1 MIKNTLS
8 LFSKILNDL
17 MTFMTALRFFIDQFD
32 FAVRE
37 YFYRYEHHVLII
49 TIIPK
54 KFVPLQ
60 AE

>member
-1 MIKNTLS
+1 MT
-8 LFSKILNDL
+8 NDFHDCP
-17 MTFMTALRFFIDQFD
+17 TIFIVQFD

-37 YFYRYEHHVLII
+37 YYYRYEHHVLII

>member
-1 MIKNTLS
+1 MS
-8 LFSKILNDL
+8 
-17 MTFMTALRFFIDQFD
+17 FMTALRFFIDQFD